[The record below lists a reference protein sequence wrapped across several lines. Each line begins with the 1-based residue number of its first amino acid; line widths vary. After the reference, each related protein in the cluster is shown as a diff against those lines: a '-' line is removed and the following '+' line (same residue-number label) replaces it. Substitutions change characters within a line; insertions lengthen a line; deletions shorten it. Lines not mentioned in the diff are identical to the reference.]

1 MHALRFLGD
10 FCASFRVK
18 FRTEVGGVEG
28 RVGYEGVGLGRVAR
42 GFKVVSWFFPSFF
55 IFEANNEAMRG
66 R

>member
-28 RVGYEGVGLGRVAR
+28 RVGYDGVGLGRVAR

-55 IFEANNEAMRG
+55 HL
-66 R
+66 